1 MGLHFIYIYICIY
14 IFIYKGGQYSA
25 VGRAMR
31 FRLDDLE
38 IKCQWGGETGSKANP
53 ESCTTGTWSFVGV
66 KWLVRGADHPLLSSA
81 ALRMCWNYKSVLLD
95 LEV

>member
-1 MGLHFIYIYICIY
+1 
-14 IFIYKGGQYSA
+14 
-25 VGRAMR
+25 
-31 FRLDDLE
+31 
-38 IKCQWGGETGSKANP
+38 
-53 ESCTTGTWSFVGV
+53 VGV